1 MKVKAEAKYQRV
13 SERKVKRILDLV
25 RGKKAQEALTILK
38 FLPHSAA
45 KLAEY
50 ALRSAVANAKH
61 NYKMDADTLIV
72 SECYVG
78 RATPLK
84 RIRPRARGRAFSRIR
99 RFSHITFFV
108 ESPSTELRTSPS
120 KTVKS
125 KQKAEAKK

>member
-13 SERKVKRILDLV
+13 SERKVKRVLDLV

-45 KLAEY
+45 KLALY
-50 ALRSAVANAKH
+50 ALMSAVANAKH
-61 NYKMDADTLIV
+61 NYKMEPESLVV

-99 RFSHITFFV
+99 RFSHITMFV
-108 ESPSTELRTSPS
+108 E
-120 KTVKS
+120 
-125 KQKAEAKK
+125 AK